1 MQTKEL
7 KELLESKKSNGKT
20 KKGCSS
26 CKKKK
31 PITELP
37 PVIEDED
44 YIPYIPTM
52 DEIKL
57 AYVELDR
64 RDNTK
69 RQFINKIYR
78 FLFDEDFDWG
88 CRSCA
93 NSQANKLKIYIAE
106 NFK

>member
-1 MQTKEL
+1 MEKEL
-7 KELLESKKSNGKT
+7 KDKINSLKSDGKK
-20 KKGCSS
+20 KKGCTS

-37 PVIEDED
+37 PIIEDED

-57 AYVELDR
+57 AYVELNR
-64 RDNTK
+64 KDNSK
-69 RQFINKIYR
+69 RQFVNKVYN
-78 FLFDEDFDWG
+78 FLFNEDFDWG
-88 CRSCA
+88 CMSCA
-93 NSQANKLKIYIAE
+93 NSQANKLKIYITE